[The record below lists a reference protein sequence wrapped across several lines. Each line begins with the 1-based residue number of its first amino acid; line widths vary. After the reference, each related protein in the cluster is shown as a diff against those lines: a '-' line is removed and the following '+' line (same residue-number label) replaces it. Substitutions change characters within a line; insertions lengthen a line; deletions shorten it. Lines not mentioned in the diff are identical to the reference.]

1 MRTRIQNATI
11 VNEGKRF
18 VGTVTLE
25 DAKILSIVPSEDSIR
40 TLPPSD

>member
-25 DAKILSIVPSEDSIR
+25 DDKILSRPEA
-40 TLPPSD
+40 